1 MRYLFV
7 FAYQVQQVLAILPRA
22 HTHAC
27 EVRAFLFTC
36 LGVGGV
42 KNVAYLA
49 YCACDIQFT
58 PIAPPCDG

>member
-7 FAYQVQQVLAILPRA
+7 FAYQVQQFLSIPPRV

-27 EVRAFLFTC
+27 EVRAFLLTC
-36 LGVGGV
+36 LGAGGV
-42 KNVAYLA
+42 KNVACLA
-49 YCACDIQFT
+49 YCACDIQYA